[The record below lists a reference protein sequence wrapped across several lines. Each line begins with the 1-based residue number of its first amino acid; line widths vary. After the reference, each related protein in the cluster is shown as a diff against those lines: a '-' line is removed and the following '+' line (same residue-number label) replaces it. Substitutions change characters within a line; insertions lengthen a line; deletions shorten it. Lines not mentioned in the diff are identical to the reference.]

1 MNMWLGIPIVLWV
14 IFAIIL
20 HVVLSV
26 VARCLFEVILT
37 DRDIIHFEK
46 GKTKD
51 YYSFYFLFIL
61 FGIYIPGF
69 NILFIIAELI
79 LLEIDNLKLMKFK

>member
-1 MNMWLGIPIVLWV
+1 MTMWLGIPIILWV
-14 IFAIIL
+14 IFSIML

-37 DRDIIHFEK
+37 DRDIIHFEE

-51 YYSFYFLFIL
+51 DYSFYFSFIL
-61 FGIYIPGF
+61 FGIYMPGF

-79 LLEIDNLKLMKFK
+79 VLEIDNLKLMKFK

>member
-1 MNMWLGIPIVLWV
+1 MNIWIGI
-14 IFAIIL
+14 AIIL
-20 HVVLSV
+20 HVVLIF

-51 YYSFYFLFIL
+51 DYSFYFLFIL

-69 NILFIIAELI
+69 NILFIIVELI
-79 LLEIDNLKLMKFK
+79 TLEIDNLKMMKFK

>member
-26 VARCLFEVILT
+26 AARCLFEVIIT
-37 DRDIIHFEK
+37 DRDIIHFNE

-51 YYSFYFLFIL
+51 DYSFYFLFIF
-61 FGIYIPGF
+61 FGIYTPGL
-69 NILFIIAELI
+69 NILFIVAELM